1 MFSKA
6 KEVDVPTDLITKRL
20 VPISKLD
27 ETDAVPLTKMLPPI
41 EAVLIN
47 SKPES

>member
-6 KEVDVPTDLITKRL
+6 KEVEVPVVLMTKRL
-20 VPISKLD
+20 VPISKLE
-27 ETDAVPLTKMLPPI
+27 ETEAVPLTKRLPPI